1 MLRLISAIPR
11 TATAQMA
18 ARHPKNATTW
28 RRRPSL
34 LPSGAGLRA
43 LSIASSAMQAS
54 ITTTVAVERKPPLAI
69 RTTIPERVG
78 PFARVLTDRP
88 NA

>member
-1 MLRLISAIPR
+1 MLRLISAMPN

-18 ARHPKNATTW
+18 ARHTANPTTW
-28 RRRPSL
+28 RRPSL
-34 LPSGAGLRA
+34 LPSGANLRA

-54 ITTTVAVERKPPLAI
+54 ITTTVAVEGKPPLAI
-69 RTTIPERVG
+69 RTSIPEKEG